1 MHRRISI
8 VVVAL
13 LLALMRPVVA
23 QEETSAE
30 ALAVAQPG
38 ERVALERDTIAQ
50 YGTQTRFE
58 VAITWDASAGARP
71 ATYRPRAVRYVADC
85 QAATLTLVAVGVF
98 DSSGQLAKSLILP
111 PGAADPVT
119 PAAGTQEHK
128 WLKEVCGR

>member
-1 MHRRISI
+1 MHGTTRIA
-8 VVVAL
+8 VVAL
-13 LLALMRPVVA
+13 LLALTRPVVA
-23 QEETSAE
+23 QDETSAE
-30 ALAVAQPG
+30 ALAVPQPG

-85 QAATLTLVAVGVF
+85 QAGTLALVAVGLF
-98 DSSGQLAKSLILP
+98 DSSGQLVKSLILP

-119 PAAGTQEHK
+119 PAAGSQEHK
-128 WLKEVCGR
+128 WLKEVCGK

>member
-1 MHRRISI
+1 MA
-8 VVVAL
+8 VVAL
-13 LLALMRPVVA
+13 LLAVMRPVMA
-23 QEETSAE
+23 QDETSAE

-85 QAATLTLVAVGVF
+85 ESGALTLVAVGLF
-98 DSSGQLAKSLILP
+98 DSGGQLVKSLILP
-111 PGAADPVT
+111 PGAADAVT
-119 PAAGTQEHK
+119 PAAGSRESR
-128 WLKEVCGR
+128 WMKEVCGK